1 MAIKVRDPVHN
12 FIRLDEVEIKL
23 LNTPVFQRLR
33 RISQLAMANLVYPG
47 AVHTRFD
54 HSLGVT
60 HIAGLMS
67 DALDLGPD
75 ESRLVRITALLHD
88 IGHGPFSHV
97 SENSLERFA
106 DRSTLAKEQKKEK
119 IHEIISARIIETNQD
134 IIHSIG
140 KSMCT
145 DVVKLLTTGHGL
157 PALRSIV
164 SGPLDSDKQDYLLR
178 DSFFC
183 GVKYGVFDIHQ
194 LHRSLTLGGPD
205 NEKEL
210 MIKRD
215 GIHAIEQYVLA
226 KYYLTTNVY
235 RHKVRLITDQMITR
249 AIQLGI
255 EKDQVGELI
264 QLYAFDNS
272 DKFIERYLA
281 FDDATF
287 MHTFCMN
294 AKKKGRCSEL
304 LERLRQRRLLKR
316 VFDIRVND
324 NDLEPNVKDGLRKL
338 LEEKNELRTELE
350 ANIAGAIEKIIK
362 EEIDKDYVILHS
374 FSIRSVREMSRN
386 DEAGILV
393 LKDQDPI
400 PFETESTLFCS
411 INESYADEYVE
422 VYAPVLWD
430 SETNKNIVRR
440 KLKKPILN
448 IINEMCSSALKG

>member
-12 FIRLDEVEIKL
+12 FIRLDKDEIRL
-23 LNTPVFQRLR
+23 LNTSVFQRLR

-60 HIAGLMS
+60 HIAGLMAEALELGS
-67 DALDLGPD
+67 DDT
-75 ESRLVRITALLHD
+75 RLVRIAALLHD

-106 DRSTLAKEQKKEK
+106 DRSTLAREQKKEK
-119 IHEIISARIIETNQD
+119 IHEIISARIIEANQD
-134 IIHSIG
+134 IIDTIG
-140 KSMCT
+140 KSMGT
-145 DVVKLLTTGHGL
+145 DVIKLLTTGHG
-157 PALRSIV
+157 PPVLRSII

-210 MIKRD
+210 MVKRD

-226 KYYLTTNVY
+226 KYYLTTYVY

-255 EKDQVGELI
+255 EKDQVKELI
-264 QLYAFDNS
+264 QLYTFEDS
-272 DKFIERYLA
+272 DKFIKRYLA

-287 MHTFCMN
+287 MHTFCVN
-294 AKKKGRCSEL
+294 VEKKGKCSEL
-304 LERLRQRRLLKR
+304 LDRLRQRRLLKQ
-316 VFDIRVND
+316 VFSISV

-338 LEEKNELRTELE
+338 LEKKKDLRTELE
-350 ANIAGAIEKIIK
+350 GNIAGAIEKITK
-362 EEIDKDYVILHS
+362 ERLDRDYVILHS
-374 FSIRSVREMSRN
+374 FSIRSVREMPRN

-393 LKDQDPI
+393 QGDPDPI
-400 PFETESTLFCS
+400 PFETASTLFCS
-411 INESYADEYVE
+411 INESYADESVE
-422 VYAPVLWD
+422 VYAPISWD
-430 SETNKNIVRR
+430 SETNKNVVRR
-440 KLKKPILN
+440 NLKEPILS
-448 IINEMCSSALKG
+448 IINEICSSALKG